1 MMNSFRL
8 SVIAAA
14 LHTAVSACLNVS
26 GEEKIPAAEPM
37 HYNSVV
43 QLIVQQKTKPSV
55 FHPWKN
61 DTYEETMGTGF
72 VIDGQ
77 RILTC
82 AHVISDSTNIMVRKS
97 SSEEKFMAKA
107 LFFGHDSDLA
117 MVTVEDKTFFSDT
130 LPLLLNGLP
139 ALPASVLVAGYALG
153 TTNLTC
159 TKAALT
165 NIVMY
170 RYAHSKKTLPVI
182 GLDSKIEHGASGGPA
197 FKDDY
202 TVFGVAFQVPRDAK
216 KTCHI
221 IPCTV
226 IEQFLN
232 DIKDGKVDGI
242 ADSPFDVVAPMESP
256 DMRKAF
262 KMNDKRTGVLV
273 CTLRDATNTPAIFK
287 KDDVLLS
294 VDGMLIANNGQ
305 VLHLGR
311 SIDFQAV
318 MAEKQLNATVK
329 FEVLRGGKPLN
340 LEYALSKLTAEPSNP
355 GYEAGYDCRPA
366 YFITGGLLFTTLSKD
381 YIAEA
386 GMDNLK
392 LDKRETVGMDGDR
405 RVMLVYVLQ
414 DDSTLGYQEILHTQV
429 TEVNG
434 KKVSTVHEVMEAV
447 ESQKNGFIT
456 FLLANKMPVI
466 LDAGKMKA
474 ATQRILELYGILEER
489 SSNLK

>member
-1 MMNSFRL
+1 
-8 SVIAAA
+8 
-14 LHTAVSACLNVS
+14 
-26 GEEKIPAAEPM
+26 M

-43 QLIVQQKTKPSV
+43 QFVVQQKTKPSV

-82 AHVISDSTNIMVRKS
+82 AHVISDSTNIMARKS
-97 SSEEKFMAKA
+97 TSGEKFMAKA

-117 MVTVEDKTFFSDT
+117 LVTVEDKTFFSDT

-139 ALPASVLVAGYALG
+139 ALPASVLVAGYPLG
-153 TTNLTC
+153 ATNLTC

-232 DIKDGKVDGI
+232 DIKDGRVDGV

-256 DMRKAF
+256 DMRKAY
-262 KMNDKRTGVLV
+262 KMGDKRAGVLV
-273 CTLRDATNTPAIFK
+273 CSLREAANTPAIFK

-294 VDGMLIANNGQ
+294 VDGMRIANDGQ

-329 FEVLRGGKPLN
+329 FEVLRNGKPLK
-340 LEYALSKLTAEPSNP
+340 LEYALSKLTAEPGEP
-355 GYEAGYDCRPA
+355 GYEAGFDCRPA
-366 YFITGGLLFTTLSKD
+366 YFITSGLLFTTLSKA

-386 GMDNLK
+386 GMDSLT
-392 LDKRETVGMDGDR
+392 LDKRVAVNMDGDR

-414 DDSTLGYQEILHTQV
+414 DDSTLGYQEIMHTQV
-429 TEVNG
+429 TEING
-434 KKVSTVHEVMEAV
+434 KKVTTVREVMEAV
-447 ESQKNGFIT
+447 DKQKDGFIT
-456 FLLANKMPVI
+456 FLLANSMPVI
-466 LDAGKMKA
+466 LDVENMKA
-474 ATQRILELYGILEER
+474 ATPRILELYGIPAER
-489 SSNLK
+489 STNLK